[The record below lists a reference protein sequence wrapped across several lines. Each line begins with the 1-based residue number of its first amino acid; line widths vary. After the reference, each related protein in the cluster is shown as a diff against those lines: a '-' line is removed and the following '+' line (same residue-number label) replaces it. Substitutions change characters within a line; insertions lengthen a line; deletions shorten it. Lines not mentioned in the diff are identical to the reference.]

1 MKDWSGNKASV
12 KTMLGV
18 NYKTNNTQ
26 NREQNDY
33 YATDPIAVRKLCE
46 KIQLPHTIWECACGA
61 GNLSEE
67 LVKMGYSVYSS
78 DLIDR
83 GYGRSGV
90 DFLKTAELPHGCKC
104 ILTNPPYKYANE
116 FILHALELLPVGGVC
131 AMLLNICQLS
141 GKQRYNKIFKQY
153 PPMGVYVFIGRVQ
166 CAKNGEFCADVNG
179 AINYAWFMWQKG
191 NKFAPMIDWIE
202 I

>member
-1 MKDWSGNKASV
+1 MKDWSGNKASA

-33 YATDPIAVRKLCE
+33 YATEPIAVRKLCE

-78 DLIDR
+78 D
-83 GYGRSGV
+83 
-90 DFLKTAELPHGCKC
+90 E
-104 ILTNPPYKYANE
+104 
-116 FILHALELLPVGGVC
+116 
-131 AMLLNICQLS
+131 
-141 GKQRYNKIFKQY
+141 
-153 PPMGVYVFIGRVQ
+153 
-166 CAKNGEFCADVNG
+166 
-179 AINYAWFMWQKG
+179 
-191 NKFAPMIDWIE
+191 
-202 I
+202 